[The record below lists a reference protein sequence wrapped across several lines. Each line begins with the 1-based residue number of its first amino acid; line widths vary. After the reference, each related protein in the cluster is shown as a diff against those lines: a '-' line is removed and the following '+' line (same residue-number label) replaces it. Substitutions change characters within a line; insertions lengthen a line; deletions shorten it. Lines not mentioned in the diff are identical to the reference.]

1 VKVLIDSG
9 SDINCIHPE
18 FARVNNIK
26 LMKAENPFKV
36 ASLGYGLS
44 TAIKMGVGHFAKLHF
59 ARLHFANF
67 FESMWRIKK
76 MWHFAK
82 LHFPKLHFPKLK
94 IIK

>member
-1 VKVLIDSG
+1 MLSKFHLFS
-9 SDINCIHPE
+9 S
-18 FARVNNIK
+18 
-26 LMKAENPFKV
+26 NPFYCKIIENIY
-36 ASLGYGLS
+36 L
-44 TAIKMGVGHFAKLHF
+44 MGVGHFAKLHF

-82 LHFPKLHFPKLK
+82 LQFAKLK

>member
-1 VKVLIDSG
+1 MIYLIIHLIINLKVEIT
-9 SDINCIHPE
+9 
-18 FARVNNIK
+18 K
-26 LMKAENPFKV
+26 Q
-36 ASLGYGLS
+36 
-44 TAIKMGVGHFAKLHF
+44 GVGHFAKLHF

-82 LHFPKLHFPKLK
+82 LQFAKLK